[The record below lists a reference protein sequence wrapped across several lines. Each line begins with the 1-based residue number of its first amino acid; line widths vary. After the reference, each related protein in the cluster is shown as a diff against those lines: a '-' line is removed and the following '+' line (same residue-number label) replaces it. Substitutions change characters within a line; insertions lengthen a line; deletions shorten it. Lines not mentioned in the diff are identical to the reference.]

1 MPRLLTT
8 DDLNEKIKS
17 CEAAIA
23 KTEKKLEDLKKE
35 KADWEDKL
43 NKKQQEEQ
51 KEQLLSAVQASGK
64 SIDEIMAFLNQH

>member
-17 CEAAIA
+17 CEAAII

-35 KADWEDKL
+35 KADLEDKL
-43 NKKQQEEQ
+43 NKRQQEEQ